1 MFSIAHIVIIFVVAL
16 VVFGPE
22 KLPDLARNLGKVMG
36 EFRRATGDL
45 RSTFE
50 SHMRDLE
57 REAELRKVR
66 ETTAAQAPNLPAAE
80 VTGVAAENSIGG
92 GSQTAAL
99 PLSTPEATAT
109 VDPAD
114 LVKDLPPPPGPYN
127 PIGQT
132 PLRLPNQKH
141 PRLRRSSSNSKP
153 RRFTRVNSLIPT
165 QKKRAMSDP
174 AQPDPAILPPV
185 AEEAGGRMSFFD
197 HLVDLRKR
205 LINSAIAIAIGAGI
219 GLALSK
225 HFIAFIV
232 QPMQEALR
240 ANHMEDRLYFTSPA
254 GYMGLVINLGLY
266 LGVVLAMPFVLYQIW
281 LFVAPGLYK
290 HERKAVAGFIF
301 SSMVLF
307 LTGIAFGYYVML
319 PQTLGFLIRFATDG
333 PVKPLISINEYFD
346 LILIVLVGL
355 GVIFELPVLIFI
367 LSLFGIVTPKFLLKN
382 FRYAMLVITVVAAV
396 VTPTPDATTML
407 VFMAPMIVLY
417 FLGVFVSYL
426 VLRRKQAATADVE
439 A

>member
-1 MFSIAHIVIIFVVAL
+1 MWVS
-16 VVFGPE
+16 
-22 KLPDLARNLGKVMG
+22 
-36 EFRRATGDL
+36 
-45 RSTFE
+45 
-50 SHMRDLE
+50 
-57 REAELRKVR
+57 
-66 ETTAAQAPNLPAAE
+66 
-80 VTGVAAENSIGG
+80 
-92 GSQTAAL
+92 
-99 PLSTPEATAT
+99 
-109 VDPAD
+109 
-114 LVKDLPPPPGPYN
+114 N
-127 PIGQT
+127 PI
-132 PLRLPNQKH
+132 PIP
-141 PRLRRSSSNSKP
+141 KP
-153 RRFTRVNSLIPT
+153 
-165 QKKRAMSDP
+165 KKRAMADP
-174 AQPDPAILPPV
+174 AQPDLTIPPPPSPEPPV
-185 AEEAGGRMSFFD
+185 ADEPGGRMSFFE

-205 LINSAIAIAIGAGI
+205 LINSAIAIAIGAGV

-232 QPMQEALR
+232 LPMQAALR
-240 ANHMEDRLYFTSPA
+240 ANQMEDRLYFTSPA

-290 HERKAVAGFIF
+290 HERNAVAGFIF

-307 LTGIAFGYYVML
+307 IAGIAFGYFVML

-382 FRYAMLVITVVAAV
+382 FRYAMLIITVVAAV

-417 FLGVFVSYL
+417 FLGVFVSYV
-426 VLRRKQAATADVE
+426 VLRRKQAATANVE